1 MRKPNLLF
9 SLALAAVLASGTFV
23 QPSIAG
29 DARNASAPAGAQWLP
44 LGEIVRRLEAAGYR
58 NIEKIEREHGVYEAR
73 ATDRDGA
80 RVKLGIHPV
89 TGEITPRASRGD
101 RHEGARSQARAADGA
116 RAPECSKRR
125 CRDDLP
131 TPSAAPTAPAPAR

>member
-1 MRKPNLLF
+1 MRKPTLLA
-9 SLALAAVLASGTFV
+9 SLTLAAVLASGAFV
-23 QPSIAG
+23 LPSIAG
-29 DARNASAPAGAQWLP
+29 DARDVSAPAGAQWLP

-80 RVKLGIHPV
+80 RVKLDIHPQ
-89 TGEITPRASRGD
+89 TGEISPRASHDER
-101 RHEGARSQARAADGA
+101 RARARSPERAADGA
-116 RAPECSKRR
+116 RAPECTKRR

-131 TPSAAPTAPAPAR
+131 TPPATTAPAPAR

>member
-9 SLALAAVLASGTFV
+9 SLVLAATLTSGAVVL
-23 QPSIAG
+23 PSIAG
-29 DARNASAPAGAQWLP
+29 DARNASAPVGAQWLP

-80 RVKLGIHPV
+80 RVKLDIHPQ
-89 TGEITPRASRGD
+89 TGEITPRASRSD
-101 RHEGARSQARAADGA
+101 RREGARAQERAADGA
-116 RAPECSKRR
+116 RAQECSKRR

-131 TPSAAPTAPAPAR
+131 TPPAAPAPAR